1 MLVLVEIVGVAEHHE
16 QLDENVL
23 RLALQFVFLCVR
35 RCCHFVLQGRR
46 LRIVL
51 IGDYQKQQ

>member
-16 QLDENVL
+16 QLDEKAL

-35 RCCHFVLQGRR
+35 RCSFFLSFGPASKVPKLTHYGV
-46 LRIVL
+46 V
-51 IGDYQKQQ
+51 